1 MTAIEGRHSAA
12 GRGSGRGGVTS
23 RRCGYQE
30 STSLLTMR
38 SAPDG
43 ARRENVMNLGIGL
56 LIIVGAW
63 TLLSVLVSVT
73 VGGMAEGRDAGRPS
87 AERALRQRRE
97 ADSAERLVS

>member
-1 MTAIEGRHSAA
+1 MRVSPVDEFAHDAIRA
-12 GRGSGRGGVTS
+12 
-23 RRCGYQE
+23 
-30 STSLLTMR
+30 
-38 SAPDG
+38 D

-73 VGGMAEGRDAGRPS
+73 VGGMAEGRDARRPS